1 MKIKS
6 FATLA
11 VGLVALTLP
20 STAQGAFRWGPTAG
34 VNINT
39 LHWKQKLLTTSSTAG
54 AQAGVMGEL
63 MIPGIGFGVDFGL
76 KYSMQG
82 AKVNFGE
89 YPVWSVSG
97 LGDETVT
104 IHNLEIP
111 LDLRFKWTRMDGL
124 EEIVAPFAY
133 AGPAFVFNL
142 ADNKCS
148 ALEYPAGYLAIR
160 CGLGLEFIKK
170 IQLSAGYSWGVSY
183 ITRTVKLDNLSA
195 QPRSWNIALTYLF

>member
-1 MKIKS
+1 MNTKS
-6 FATLA
+6 LLPLAAGLATLVSPLGA
-11 VGLVALTLP
+11 EA
-20 STAQGAFRWGPTAG
+20 AFRWGPTAG
-34 VNINT
+34 INVST
-39 LHWKQKLLTTSSTAG
+39 LHWKQKLLETSQTVG
-54 AQAGVMGEL
+54 AQAGIMGEL

-82 AKVNFGE
+82 AKVNFGQ

-97 LGDETVT
+97 YGDENVI
-104 IHNLEIP
+104 IHTLEIP

-124 EEIVAPFAY
+124 EDIVAPFAY
-133 AGPAFVFNL
+133 AGPAFTFNL
-142 ADNKCS
+142 GDNNIG
-148 ALEYPAGYLAIR
+148 ALEYPAGYLALR

-170 IQLSAGYSWGVSY
+170 IQLSAGYTWGVSY